1 MSYRR
6 LIFLA
11 LLGGLPT
18 MVWGQFTTFIPP
30 QPPRAKV
37 TDSAKTVVIRHE
49 TVRTDTIMRMR
60 LTDMRAWV
68 DSAAGSVAPPS
79 TAPKPPES
87 VPTIPASLAHDTASI
102 SFVARDSAV
111 RVRHGTRAPA
121 TASELPLLAAI
132 GAAALAV
139 GTVLLAGTQ
148 LGRERA

>member
-6 LIFLA
+6 LIFIA

-18 MVWGQFTTFIPP
+18 MVWAQFTTFIPP
-30 QPPRAKV
+30 QPPRPKV

-49 TVRTDTIMRMR
+49 TVRTDTSIMRMR

-68 DSAAGSVAPPS
+68 DSAAGSVAPPT

-87 VPTIPASLAHDTASI
+87 APTILPTHDTASI

-121 TASELPLLAAI
+121 TASELPLMALI
-132 GAAALAV
+132 GAGALAV